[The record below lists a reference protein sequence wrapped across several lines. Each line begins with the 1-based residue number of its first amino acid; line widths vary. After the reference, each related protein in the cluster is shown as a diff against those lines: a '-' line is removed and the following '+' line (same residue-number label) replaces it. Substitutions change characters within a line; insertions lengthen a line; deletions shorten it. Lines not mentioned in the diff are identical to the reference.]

1 MLARGVDA
9 AEYLHRMCTHPVP
22 PLRRCRLLEL
32 LAAFV
37 VAGPLSGCLRNP
49 AADAATAQ
57 ALTEIAD
64 QLGALQQENAA
75 LQGQID
81 SLRAVVARQ
90 DTVLR
95 RLANL
100 AGVPMTP

>member
-1 MLARGVDA
+1 MR
-9 AEYLHRMCTHPVP
+9 THPLP
-22 PLRRCRLLEL
+22 APRCRPRRVLGATLCIVS
-32 LAAFV
+32 AM
-37 VAGPLSGCLRNP
+37 GGCLRSP

-57 ALTEIAD
+57 ALTQIAD
-64 QLGALQQENAA
+64 QLGAMQQDNAELQNQ
-75 LQGQID
+75 LD
-81 SLRAVVARQ
+81 SLRSVVARQ

>member
-1 MLARGVDA
+1 M
-9 AEYLHRMCTHPVP
+9 
-22 PLRRCRLLEL
+22 
-32 LAAFV
+32 V
-37 VAGPLSGCLRNP
+37 VAPMFLAGALSGCLRNP

-64 QLGALQQENAA
+64 QLGALQRDNGE
-75 LQGQID
+75 LQNQVD

-95 RLANL
+95 RLANV

>member
-1 MLARGVDA
+1 MRT
-9 AEYLHRMCTHPVP
+9 HRYPGA
-22 PLRRCRLLEL
+22 RCRRRR
-32 LAAFV
+32 V
-37 VAGPLSGCLRNP
+37 VAAGLLLTGALSGCLRNP

-64 QLGALQQENAA
+64 QLGALQQYNAE
-75 LQGQID
+75 LQGQVD
-81 SLRAVVARQ
+81 SLRLVVARQ

-100 AGVPMTP
+100 AGVPVSP